1 MSAYLGMPRTHRLPV
16 PAQAKFDTVK
26 DRIETKANLVRG
38 VEVGDKALILASLA
52 RADELRKDWGDIVE
66 PALIARAQD
75 VLAVIEREAA
85 MQASLRA
92 ALEAGGATGTPG
104 RLDITTIDTAA
115 LDAVI
120 TDALSGRTQIATVFG
135 HNLVATA
142 QVRAGGGWERKVR
155 KRRRRG
161 VDTLLNLPSH
171 RSSARSASRCAAAT
185 GAPSRAASRRHSS
198 CAPRAALRRGR
209 RAR

>member
-1 MSAYLGMPRTHRLPV
+1 MRASACRTHCLP
-16 PAQAKFDTVK
+16 PLFQAKFDTVK

-75 VLAVIEREAA
+75 VLAIIEREAA

-92 ALEAGGATGTPG
+92 ALEAGGATGSPG
-104 RLDITTIDTAA
+104 HLDITTIDTAA

-120 TDALSGRTQIATVFG
+120 TDALSGRTQISTVFG

-142 QVRAGGGWERKVR
+142 QVWAAGG
-155 KRRRRG
+155 RG
-161 VDTLLNLPSH
+161 E
-171 RSSARSASRCAAAT
+171 
-185 GAPSRAASRRHSS
+185 GGE
-198 CAPRAALRRGR
+198 AAL
-209 RAR
+209 